1 MVIADDIISAVRENP
16 GLTAMEIAL
25 NIFGRRLYYRP
36 VYQAC
41 RRLVDAGRLKRR
53 GSGVEGDPFTYY
65 LPRATQ
71 TNRKAAQASGL

>member
-1 MVIADDIISAVRENP
+1 MVIADDIISVVRENP

-25 NIFGRRLYYRP
+25 NRFGRRLYYRP

-53 GSGVEGDPFTYY
+53 GSGVEGNPFTYY